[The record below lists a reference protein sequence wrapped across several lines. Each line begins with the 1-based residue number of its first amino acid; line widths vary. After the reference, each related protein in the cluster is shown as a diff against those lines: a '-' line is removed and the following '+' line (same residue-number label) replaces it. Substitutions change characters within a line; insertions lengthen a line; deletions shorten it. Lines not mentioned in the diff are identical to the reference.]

1 MAADLDAALCLDA
14 VAAAEFAGM
23 RLDRALAQLFA
34 ANGVAVSRSELTSW
48 IKAGGVTIDG
58 RVAKKPSA
66 LLSGGEHILASGTRP
81 QREDWHTAEA
91 VDFRVVYEDDDVLV
105 VDKPA
110 GLVVHPGAG
119 NPGGTLANGLLQRW
133 PALASVP
140 RAGLVHRL
148 DKDTSGLM
156 MVAASKASQLR
167 LAAAIEA
174 HAVERRYLAI
184 VEGRVIADARV
195 EHPIGRDPHRRTR
208 QAVRADGRPATTH
221 IQVRERFAAHSLVE
235 ARLET
240 GRTHQVRVHLA
251 YLGHPLAGDRR
262 YGARGVVPPEADAEQ
277 AAAVRGFP
285 RQALHAWRL
294 AFDHPRSGQPLAF
307 EAPLPADMA
316 GLLETLRDL
325 Q

>member
-1 MAADLDAALCLDA
+1 
-14 VAAAEFAGM
+14 M
-23 RLDRALAQLFA
+23 RLDRAVAQMFA

-58 RVAKKPSA
+58 RVARKPST
-66 LLSGGEHILASGTRP
+66 LLAGGERIRACGERP
-81 QREDWHTAEA
+81 QRKDWHTAEA
-91 VDFRVVYEDDDVLV
+91 VDFRVVYGDDDVLV

-119 NPGGTLANGLLQRW
+119 NPSGTLANGLLQRW
-133 PALASVP
+133 PSLASVP

-156 MVAASKASQLR
+156 MVAASKANQLR

-174 HAVERRYLAI
+174 RDVERRYLAI

-195 EHPIGRDPHRRTR
+195 EHPIGRDPHHRTR

-251 YLGHPLAGDRR
+251 ALGHPLAGDRR
-262 YGARGVVPPEADAEQ
+262 YGARGVVPPSASAEQ
-277 AAAVRGFP
+277 AAGVRGFP

-294 AFDHPRSGQPLAF
+294 AFDHPRSGQPMAF
-307 EAPLPADMA
+307 EVPLPADMA
-316 GLLETLRDL
+316 GLLDILRDAP
-325 Q
+325 